1 MQLNFYQLQQ
11 ELSTLKKKT
20 RNTTS
25 CPRTMIFMLLFIC
38 HLVFGRKPVLF
49 VGLQQGCSGVVLA
62 RPRFPAGRAPSKRWV
77 SLRGPPWHCNWGF
90 GYMANH
96 GVSDA
101 CDKFTHGCGEM
112 LGDTR
117 KRERERE
124 SEREFSSQGQPF
136 LPASLPHRFFFYLFI
151 CGIHK
156 VENDT
161 KEASRLPA
169 HLDTIFIF

>member
-124 SEREFSSQGQPF
+124 RERILFTRPALPSRFTAPSILF
-136 LPASLPHRFFFYLFI
+136 LSLHLW
-151 CGIHK
+151 H
-156 VENDT
+156 T
-161 KEASRLPA
+161 QSRK
-169 HLDTIFIF
+169 